1 MSLMRGAVLRPTKGI
16 KKRHLRCNQSVMS
29 DWLITFFG
37 NKNVNIRQARPNENA
52 KDGVWIHS
60 LPTKKPSFH
69 ADYWDMRQ
77 YTNILV
83 Y

>member
-1 MSLMRGAVLRPTKGI
+1 MSLMRAAVLRPTKGI
-16 KKRHLRCNQSVMS
+16 K
-29 DWLITFFG
+29 
-37 NKNVNIRQARPNENA
+37 NVNIRQVRPYENA
-52 KDGVWIHS
+52 KDGIS
-60 LPTKKPSFH
+60 TDSRPTKKPSFH